1 MRHLLLIIIPAIILC
16 ACNTTRNYSSQQQQ
30 DASYDRTMAALSIW
44 ADIDA
49 KNRTYQQNLTE
60 SHVAALNEMQDKR
73 RKQLCVQNVIR
84 SRPLDPNPPI
94 DQCF

>member
-1 MRHLLLIIIPAIILC
+1 MKHLLLIIIPAIVLC

-30 DASYDRTMAALSIW
+30 NASYDRTMAALSIW

-49 KNRTYQQNLTE
+49 KNRTDQQDLTNR
-60 SHVAALNEMQDKR
+60 HVEAVNAMLDKQ
-73 RKQLCVQNVIR
+73 RKQNCVQNVIR
-84 SRPLDPNPPI
+84 SHPLDPNPPT

>member
-49 KNRTYQQNLTE
+49 KNRTDQQNLTE
-60 SHVAALNEMQDKR
+60 SLVAAGNAMKDKQ